1 MALGGQWRYVRYLS
15 SGVWSLLSRLQ
26 VCRRRLSFGVGSV
39 FTLFPHSL
47 HNEMAQR
54 PVRTPSVPDVSPG
67 VEVSRVDADL
77 SSPLSLSYDSDLPPL
92 PESLSRLSLYDVS
105 PRTKPEPARRQ
116 SPKPTE
122 LVGSLKQTHQ
132 SPVPSEHSDKRPTE
146 KPPVPP
152 RKPSSVDLKLAH
164 LRNEMANLRQMD
176 LQLLSQ
182 LRQLNDS
189 ISSYRQ
195 ELIMNMDSYSSSDTD
210 GSDNTSVYSN
220 VTPSSFD
227 LSRSST
233 QSTPKRPPTSTDLWI
248 PW

>member
-1 MALGGQWRYVRYLS
+1 M
-15 SGVWSLLSRLQ
+15 LLLFYFS
-26 VCRRRLSFGVGSV
+26 VGSV
-39 FTLFPHSL
+39 FTLLPHTL

-54 PVRTPSVPDVSPG
+54 PVRTPSMPDVPPG
-67 VEVSRVDADL
+67 MEVSRVDSDL
-77 SSPLSLSYDSDLPPL
+77 LSPLSLSYDSELPPL
-92 PESLSRLSLYDVS
+92 PESLSRLSLYDVPS
-105 PRTKPEPARRQ
+105 PPPCTKPEPARRN

-122 LVGSLKQTHQ
+122 LIGSHKQTRQ
-132 SPVPSEHSDKRPTE
+132 SPLSSEYSDKRPTE

-164 LRNEMANLRQMD
+164 LRNEMVYQIITMSIFINISIFYFVAFIFQASLRQMD

-195 ELIMNMDSYSSSDTD
+195 ELMMNMDSYSSSDTD
-210 GSDNTSVYSN
+210 GSDTTSVYSN

-233 QSTPKRPPTSTDLWI
+233 QSTPKRPPTSTDL
-248 PW
+248 

>member
-1 MALGGQWRYVRYLS
+1 
-15 SGVWSLLSRLQ
+15 
-26 VCRRRLSFGVGSV
+26 
-39 FTLFPHSL
+39 
-47 HNEMAQR
+47 MAQR

-67 VEVSRVDADL
+67 VEVSRVDSDL
-77 SSPLSLSYDSDLPPL
+77 LSPLSLSYDSELPPL
-92 PESLSRLSLYDVS
+92 PESLSRLSLYDVP
-105 PRTKPEPARRQ
+105 PRNKPEPTRRH

-122 LVGSLKQTHQ
+122 LVGSPKQTRK
-132 SPVPSEHSDKRPTE
+132 SPISSEHSDKRPTE

-164 LRNEMANLRQMD
+164 LRNEMASLRQMD

-210 GSDNTSVYSN
+210 GSDTTSVYSN

-227 LSRSST
+227 LSHSST
-233 QSTPKRPPTSTDLWI
+233 QSTPKRPPTSTDL
-248 PW
+248 

>member
-1 MALGGQWRYVRYLS
+1 M
-15 SGVWSLLSRLQ
+15 LLFYFS
-26 VCRRRLSFGVGSV
+26 VGSV
-39 FTLFPHSL
+39 FTLLPHTL

-67 VEVSRVDADL
+67 MEVSRVDSDL
-77 SSPLSLSYDSDLPPL
+77 LSPLSLSYDSELPPL
-92 PESLSRLSLYDVS
+92 PESLSRLSLYDI
-105 PRTKPEPARRQ
+105 PPPCTKPEPARRN

-122 LVGSLKQTHQ
+122 LIGSHKQAQ
-132 SPVPSEHSDKRPTE
+132 KSSIPSEHSDKRPNE

-164 LRNEMANLRQMD
+164 LRNEMVYQIIIFIFIFYLVYCFLFKASLRQMD

-195 ELIMNMDSYSSSDTD
+195 ELMMNIDSYSSSDTD
-210 GSDNTSVYSN
+210 GSDTTSVYSN
-220 VTPSSFD
+220 ITPSSFD

-233 QSTPKRPPTSTDLWI
+233 QSTPKRPPTSTDL
-248 PW
+248 

>member
-1 MALGGQWRYVRYLS
+1 MFILIKLI
-15 SGVWSLLSRLQ
+15 LF
-26 VCRRRLSFGVGSV
+26 SFSVGSV
-39 FTLFPHSL
+39 FTLLPHSL

-54 PVRTPSVPDVSPG
+54 PVGTPSVPDVSPG
-67 VEVSRVDADL
+67 VEVSRVDSDL
-77 SSPLSLSYDSDLPPL
+77 LSPLSLSYDSELPPL
-92 PESLSRLSLYDVS
+92 PESLSRLSLYDVP
-105 PRTKPEPARRQ
+105 PRNKPEPARRH

-122 LVGSLKQTHQ
+122 LVGSPKQTRK
-132 SPVPSEHSDKRPTE
+132 SPIPSEHSDKRPTE

-164 LRNEMANLRQMD
+164 LRSEMVYNSNIKFTQFYILLSFIYYMFKASLRQMD

-210 GSDNTSVYSN
+210 GSDTTSVYSN

-233 QSTPKRPPTSTDLWI
+233 QSTPKRPPTSTDL
-248 PW
+248 

>member
-1 MALGGQWRYVRYLS
+1 MLILIQLIFYCFS
-15 SGVWSLLSRLQ
+15 
-26 VCRRRLSFGVGSV
+26 VGSV
-39 FTLFPHSL
+39 FTLLPHSL

-54 PVRTPSVPDVSPG
+54 PVRTPSVPDVSSG
-67 VEVSRVDADL
+67 VEVSRVDSDL
-77 SSPLSLSYDSDLPPL
+77 LSPLSLSYDSELPPL
-92 PESLSRLSLYDVS
+92 PESLSRLSLYDVP
-105 PRTKPEPARRQ
+105 PRSKPEPARRH

-122 LVGSLKQTHQ
+122 LVGSPKQVRQ
-132 SPVPSEHSDKRPTE
+132 SPIPSEHSDKRPTE

-164 LRNEMANLRQMD
+164 LRNEMVYNINIKFIQFLFSIVIYMFKASLRQMD

-210 GSDNTSVYSN
+210 GSDTTSVYSN

-233 QSTPKRPPTSTDLWI
+233 QSTPKRPPTSTDL
-248 PW
+248 

>member
-1 MALGGQWRYVRYLS
+1 M
-15 SGVWSLLSRLQ
+15 
-26 VCRRRLSFGVGSV
+26 GSV

-54 PVRTPSVPDVSPG
+54 PVRTPSVPDVSAG
-67 VEVSRVDADL
+67 MEVSRVAPAEL
-77 SSPLSLSYDSDLPPL
+77 LSPLTLPYDSDLPPL
-92 PESLSRLSLYDVS
+92 PESLSRLSLYDVPQRNKS
-105 PRTKPEPARRQ
+105 EPSRRK
-116 SPKPTE
+116 SPKPAQH
-122 LVGSLKQTHQ
+122 VGSPKQTRQ
-132 SPVPSEHSDKRPTE
+132 SPVPPEHFDKRPTE

-164 LRNEMANLRQMD
+164 LRNEMVIHSHCQQRVVLYTFFNALFLFKASLRQMD

-210 GSDNTSVYSN
+210 GSDTTSVYSN
-220 VTPSSFD
+220 VTPSSLD

-233 QSTPKRPPTSTDLWI
+233 QSTPKRPPTSTDL
-248 PW
+248 

>member
-1 MALGGQWRYVRYLS
+1 
-15 SGVWSLLSRLQ
+15 
-26 VCRRRLSFGVGSV
+26 
-39 FTLFPHSL
+39 
-47 HNEMAQR
+47 MAQR
-54 PVRTPSVPDVSPG
+54 PVRTPSVPDVSSG
-67 VEVSRVDADL
+67 VEVSRVDSDL
-77 SSPLSLSYDSDLPPL
+77 LSPQSLSYDSELPPL
-92 PESLSRLSLYDVS
+92 PESLSRLSLYDV
-105 PRTKPEPARRQ
+105 PQRTKPELARRQ
-116 SPKPTE
+116 SPKPTG
-122 LVGSLKQTHQ
+122 LVGSPKQTRQ
-132 SPVPSEHSDKRPTE
+132 SPIPSEHSDKRPTE

-164 LRNEMANLRQMD
+164 LRNEMASLRQMD

-210 GSDNTSVYSN
+210 GSDTTSVYSN

-233 QSTPKRPPTSTDLWI
+233 QSTPKRPPTSTDL
-248 PW
+248 